1 MLAAG
6 GAVLSLFSLPAALAC
21 FGIVGLLALRTHG
34 WTGFVG
40 AAAASAALFVAVSY
54 PWALRNEAAVGAK
67 VWTRTSFGI
76 NFAAGYHDK
85 AIDPSEGQMVFD
97 DRLAEVS
104 PFLHPAALA
113 KLRAAGGEVAYDS
126 LLTARTEEWIRQ
138 HPASALKI
146 AARHVREFYFPSRW
160 MLPAVSPI
168 LVQLK
173 QAAIW
178 AIAFVGFMG
187 LGVGLARKNWRF
199 LYVAAPLLLLMLPY
213 VLGQPVPR
221 YSYPVGGLLVFLAAD
236 MTWRASKSMWSRLSW
251 RPHPLLGD
259 SRVRRLPQALF
270 PRAVFLDKIRSR
282 RYTYSHWRN
291 PVRRLRAR
299 TRDPVAV

>member
-1 MLAAG
+1 MTIAWLK
-6 GAVLSLFSLPAALAC
+6 
-21 FGIVGLLALRTHG
+21 I
-34 WTGFVG
+34 
-40 AAAASAALFVAVSY
+40 
-54 PWALRNEAAVGAK
+54 
-67 VWTRTSFGI
+67 
-76 NFAAGYHDK
+76 
-85 AIDPSEGQMVFD
+85 
-97 DRLAEVS
+97 S

-113 KLRAAGGEVAYDS
+113 KLKAAGGEVAYDS

-138 HPASALKI
+138 HPAGALKI

-251 RPHPLLGD
+251 RPHPTVG
-259 SRVRRLPQALF
+259 RLACGAC
-270 PRAVFLDKIRSR
+270 RR
-282 RYTYSHWRN
+282 RYSRE
-291 PVRRLRAR
+291 RLFLTKSEIDAIHIPIDGILSGASRPGR
-299 TRDPVAV
+299 EMPVAV

>member
-1 MLAAG
+1 MTIA
-6 GAVLSLFSLPAALAC
+6 SLK
-21 FGIVGLLALRTHG
+21 I
-34 WTGFVG
+34 
-40 AAAASAALFVAVSY
+40 
-54 PWALRNEAAVGAK
+54 
-67 VWTRTSFGI
+67 
-76 NFAAGYHDK
+76 
-85 AIDPSEGQMVFD
+85 
-97 DRLAEVS
+97 S

-113 KLRAAGGEVAYDS
+113 KLKAAGGEVAYDS

-236 MTWRASKSMWSRLSW
+236 MAWRASKSMWSRLSW
-251 RPHPLLGD
+251 RPRPLLGD
-259 SRVRRLPQALF
+259 SRAAPAAGAIPESGF
-270 PRAVFLDKIRSR
+270 S
-282 RYTYSHWRN
+282 
-291 PVRRLRAR
+291 
-299 TRDPVAV
+299 